1 MFARCGLTVV
11 KNGDVRQVFCVS
23 LVDRSVLRLFPAL
36 FRFFLRLWIL
46 FSVLLVTSVAA
57 FAQSA
62 PPNQHPLA
70 LLHDSLT
77 VESGRV
83 VSHFALDGALAWS
96 NTFNE
101 EEGVYL
107 IDSESVV
114 FTPTARMPVNEWS
127 EVFVTVPVITRG
139 GGVLDHTIEEWD
151 GALGYEGERVDA
163 PQDDYRVEIATE
175 DGGLFAL
182 PEQGTALGAVAIGA
196 KVQVSSAPIAVLAR
210 LRLPTAGEGF
220 GAPGIDST
228 VQAIGEVQRGALH
241 LTAGGGVTVVERD
254 EYRALRFSR
263 VQGGAFLTARYPL
276 SEEWRGVV
284 TVLGHSAEVRNV
296 SGYPAGDLYIDV
308 GVERVVASGH
318 MLGVFVRE
326 NPLYPADT
334 TDVTF
339 FVNWVI
345 YPGSDL
351 SGRERAP

>member
-1 MFARCGLTVV
+1 M
-11 KNGDVRQVFCVS
+11 
-23 LVDRSVLRLFPAL
+23 LRLLLALLRFSAPLCAL
-36 FRFFLRLWIL
+36 FA
-46 FSVLLVTSVAA
+46 VLLVTSVAA

-62 PPNQHPLA
+62 PPNQHPLS

-101 EEGVYL
+101 EEGSYL
-107 IDSESVV
+107 IDSESLVM
-114 FTPTARMPVNEWS
+114 TTTARMPVNEWG
-127 EVFVTVPVITRG
+127 EVFFSLPVITRG

-163 PQDDYRVEIATE
+163 PQDDYRVEMATE
-175 DGGLFAL
+175 DGGRFAL

-196 KVQVSSAPIAVLAR
+196 KLQVSSAPIALVVR
-210 LRLPTAGEGF
+210 FRLPTAGEGF

-228 VQAIGEVQRGALH
+228 VQAIGEVQTGALH
-241 LTAGGGVTVVERD
+241 LTGGAGVTVIEDD
-254 EYRALRFSR
+254 EYRSLRFSR
-263 VQGGAFLTARYPL
+263 ALGGAFVTARYPL

-284 TVLGHSAEVRNV
+284 TVLGHSAEVTNV
-296 SGYPAGDLYIDV
+296 SGYPDGDLYIDA
-308 GVERVVASGH
+308 GVEREVASGQ
-318 MLGVFVRE
+318 MLGFFVRE
-326 NPLYPADT
+326 NPLHPADT

-351 SGRERAP
+351 SERERAR